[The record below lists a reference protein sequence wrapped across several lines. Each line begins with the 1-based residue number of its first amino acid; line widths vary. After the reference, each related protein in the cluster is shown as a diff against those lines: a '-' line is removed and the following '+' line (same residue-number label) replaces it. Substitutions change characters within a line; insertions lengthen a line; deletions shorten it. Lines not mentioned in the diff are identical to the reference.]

1 MRWLVAAVAASLLAA
16 CASMGRPQGG
26 PRDVDPPVFVNS
38 TPAPGEVNVSRSKIS
53 ILFDENV
60 QVTDPMSKV
69 VISPA
74 QRTTPLVMAA
84 GRRIDVELR
93 DSMKSNTTYTVEFSD
108 AISDLNEGNPI
119 DGFSFA
125 FSTGPHI
132 DTLQISGMVLCA
144 ENLEPAQGMLV
155 GAYANLSD
163 TAIMTLPFDRITKT
177 NQLGQ
182 FTIRNLAPGSYR
194 VYAVNDN
201 NRDYHWDR
209 SEDVAFLSEVIVPS
223 VSEGVAADTLEAAD
237 GSDSI
242 VMRPAAVYAPDD
254 VLLTWFNE
262 NYKPQ
267 YLRDYERTDR
277 RRVTFKFG
285 AAMDSLPEIVVANG
299 PLQGRRL
306 RDLSVIEAREGLD
319 SIVYWL
325 RDTVL
330 VNQDSLMVA
339 AHYLK
344 TDSLDEL
351 SMTTDTLKL
360 FVKGLRR
367 NKEKKKKNEDADTV
381 APPVTLLEFKAL
393 TSSQQELNLPVTFE
407 AGQPV
412 AEIDSLGWRLEI
424 AVDTLW
430 NRVDGVKLERDSANI
445 RRFNLAVPWREG
457 ERYRFTADSLSVV
470 SIYGEWI
477 KDFKH
482 EFSVKKSEDYG
493 NISFS
498 FPDIGEFPDSVDF
511 IVELLGKN
519 DQPVQVQKVADG
531 EVTFRFVDPGAYYA
545 RAYVDANRNGQW
557 DTGSLAG
564 KIQPEE
570 VYYYNKKLNLR
581 KNWDIDQEWTLLALP
596 VDEQKPNDIKKN
608 KPKTRDKD
616 RQRQSGDEDNEEG
629 EFDDNYYDDQ
639 GAWGNGS
646 QYNNAGRNSRRSSG
660 GGGRLG
666 LRNSRDRM

>member
-1 MRWLVAAVAASLLAA
+1 MA
-16 CASMGRPQGG
+16 
-26 PRDVDPPVFVNS
+26 
-38 TPAPGEVNVSRSKIS
+38 
-53 ILFDENV
+53 
-60 QVTDPMSKV
+60 VTDTLRS
-69 VISPA
+69 
-74 QRTTPLVMAA
+74 QA
-84 GRRIDVELR
+84 GE
-93 DSMKSNTTYTVEFSD
+93 
-108 AISDLNEGNPI
+108 
-119 DGFSFA
+119 
-125 FSTGPHI
+125 
-132 DTLQISGMVLCA
+132 
-144 ENLEPAQGMLV
+144 
-155 GAYANLSD
+155 
-163 TAIMTLPFDRITKT
+163 
-177 NQLGQ
+177 
-182 FTIRNLAPGSYR
+182 
-194 VYAVNDN
+194 
-201 NRDYHWDR
+201 
-209 SEDVAFLSEVIVPS
+209 
-223 VSEGVAADTLEAAD
+223 
-237 GSDSI
+237 DSI
-242 VMRPAAVYAPDD
+242 VTRQAWHYLPDD

-367 NKEKKKKNEDADTV
+367 NKEKKKKNEGADTV

-511 IVELLGKN
+511 IVELLGQN

-531 EVTFRFVDPGAYYA
+531 EVTFRFVAPGAYYA

-564 KIQPEE
+564 MIQPEE